1 MNLVAKRLDLA
12 AQVGLE
18 KKLRG
23 RPLRDA
29 GVEELVQ
36 SRLLAESAARGI
48 SPSFTEGVARL
59 LIQESL
65 RRQEEVRPPSP
76 VRQRILV
83 VGGAGQM
90 GHWLCRYFR
99 SRGYDVM
106 VNDVVGAVGD
116 FRFESDLGKGVRR
129 ADVAVVSVPISVAA
143 DVLRTIAAMNPKGLV
158 FDVCS
163 LKDPV
168 GKQLREMG
176 RAGLRVASIHPMFG
190 PNFWPLSSGKIT
202 FSDCGNRQ
210 ALSEAKELFRATGAS
225 FVDVTLDDHDELMA
239 VLLGLSHLCLLTFA
253 RCVARGSPDLA
264 GLERPEGTTFTRL
277 SGATADLLADSPAL
291 LRDIQALNP
300 HMPRIYRRVRET
312 LNEWEGA
319 STAPDGDAFFRLVE
333 EARSCFGGTVA

>member
-29 GVEELVQ
+29 GAEERVQ
-36 SRLLAESAARGI
+36 SRLLAESATRGI
-48 SPSFTEGVARL
+48 SPSFAEGVARL
-59 LIQESL
+59 LIEESL
-65 RRQEEVRPPSP
+65 RRQEEVRPPTP

-90 GHWLCRYFR
+90 GRWLCRYFR
-99 SRGYDVM
+99 SRGYDVV
-106 VNDVVGAVGD
+106 VNDIVGAVGD
-116 FRFESDLGKGVRR
+116 FPFEPDLGKGVHR
-129 ADVAVVSVPISVAA
+129 ADVVVVSVPISVAA
-143 DVLRTIAAMNPKGLV
+143 DALRTIAAMNPKGLI

-176 RAGLRVASIHPMFG
+176 RAGLRVASVHPMFG
-190 PNFWPLSSGKIT
+190 PDLWPLSSGKIT
-202 FSDCGNRQ
+202 FSDCGNGS
-210 ALSEAKELFRATGAS
+210 ALAEAKELFRATGAS
-225 FVDVTLDDHDELMA
+225 LVDVSLDRHDELMA
-239 VLLGLSHLCLLTFA
+239 VLLGLSHLCLLIFA

-264 GLERPEGTTFTRL
+264 WVDRPEGMTFTRL
-277 SGATADLLADSPAL
+277 SGAVADLLADSPAL

-300 HMPRIYRRVRET
+300 NMPRIYRSIRET
-312 LNEWEGA
+312 LDEWEKA
-319 STAPDGDAFFRLVE
+319 SSAPDDVAFFRLIDEVR
-333 EARSCFGGTVA
+333 ASLGGIVA